1 MAITLQHINE
11 QGTRAFMG
19 TLTDDADV
27 HASLAEAARALGVN
41 TGMFELLGGLTRV
54 EFTEY
59 DFAARQRKP
68 ALSFERALEIV
79 AGHGTLSL
87 LDGAPSVHLH
97 LVCAFRD
104 PAQPHGIALI
114 GGHAAR
120 AIAFAVEF
128 TLLAFD
134 GTPVRRTWHA
144 GSGLKLWSLPTLP
157 NRVGPGMTAQ

>member
-1 MAITLQHINE
+1 MTLTLQHVNPA
-11 QGTRAFMG
+11 GLRAFMG
-19 TLTDDADV
+19 TLTDNADV

-41 TGMFELLGGLTRV
+41 AGTFELLGGLTRV

-59 DFAARQRKP
+59 DFLTRQRKP

-104 PAQPHGIALI
+104 DAAPHGIAI
-114 GGHAAR
+114 VGGHAAR

-134 GTPVRRTWHA
+134 GATVQRAQHA
-144 GSGLKLWSLPTLP
+144 GTGLKLWSLPSLP
-157 NRVGPGMTAQ
+157 TGAGMGLRAS

>member
-1 MAITLQHINE
+1 MTITLQHANPA
-11 QGTRAFMG
+11 GMRAFMG
-19 TLTDDADV
+19 TLTDNADV
-27 HASLAEAARALGVN
+27 HASLSEAARALGVN
-41 TGMFELLGGLTRV
+41 AGTVDLLGGLTRV
-54 EFTEY
+54 EFSEY
-59 DFAARQRKP
+59 DFLTQQRKP

-104 PAQPHGIALI
+104 KDAPHGIALV
-114 GGHAAR
+114 GGHATR

-134 GTPVRRTWHA
+134 GATVQRAQHA
-144 GSGLKLWSLPTLP
+144 GTGLKLWSLPPLFMS
-157 NRVGPGMTAQ
+157 VEPGVRAS